1 MVVGLVQTGN
11 WGIVANRSSMGLC
24 RTGQLTG
31 VVVQAGT
38 HTISIRLIKAGTY
51 QVVPVVIVAG

>member
-1 MVVGLVQTGN
+1 
-11 WGIVANRSSMGLC
+11 MGLC